1 MYSVLMSVYKKEN
14 PLFLQQAM
22 KSMWEQTIPTDD
34 FVLVCDGPLTPE
46 LNTVIEEMQKQHPYS
61 LHVVRL
67 AQNGGL
73 GNALNVG
80 MQYCCNELIARMDS
94 DDISRPD
101 RCEKQLK
108 VFDNNTE
115 IDICCGTIEEFFDTP
130 KDIIAKRVLPEQH
143 KDIFYFAKH
152 RNPFNH
158 MAVMYKKEAVLMAG
172 GYRSFYL
179 LEDYYL
185 WIRMLL
191 RGSKGYNLQEPLV
204 WVRTGTGMYK
214 RRGGWDYARS
224 QFKLFKFMRDHGMI
238 GYTEYFFSCIIRGAV
253 ALVPNWLRRFIY
265 EQALRKKDKYK

>member
-1 MYSVLMSVYKKEN
+1 MYSVLMSVYKKED

-22 KSMWEQTIPTDD
+22 NSMWEQTIPTDD

-46 LNTVIEEMQKQHPYS
+46 LDKVIEEVQKRHTYS
-61 LHVVRL
+61 FHVIRL
-67 AQNGGL
+67 SQNGGL
-73 GNALNVG
+73 GNALNKG
-80 MQYCCNELIARMDS
+80 MQHCRNELIARMDS

-108 VFDNNTE
+108 VFDNKPE

-130 KDIIAKRVLPEQH
+130 KHIIARRVLPEKH
-143 KDIFYFAKH
+143 EDILRFAKN

-172 GYRSFYL
+172 GYSSFYL

-185 WIRMLL
+185 WVRMLL
-191 RGSKGYNLQEPLV
+191 RGSIGYNLQEPLV

-224 QFKLFKFMRDHGMI
+224 QFKLFKFMRNHGMI
-238 GYTEYFFSCIIRGAV
+238 GYTEYFSSCIIRGAV
-253 ALVPNWLRRFIY
+253 ALVPNWFRRFIY
-265 EQALRKKDKYK
+265 EHALRKKY